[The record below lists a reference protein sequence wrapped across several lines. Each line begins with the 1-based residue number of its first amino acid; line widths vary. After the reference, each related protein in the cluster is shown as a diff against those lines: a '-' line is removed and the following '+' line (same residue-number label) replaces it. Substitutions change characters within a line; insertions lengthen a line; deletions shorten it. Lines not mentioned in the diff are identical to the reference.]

1 MRRLKTS
8 LLRGTAAEQTVLA
21 LCEAGLD
28 AGALRVKLR
37 EPLSALVG
45 FEGYCV
51 NTCDP
56 ASGAITSSVGDGLP
70 EKHARRLFELEA
82 KADDFNSLAALFGSH
97 EAVVTLSGATRGDVS
112 KSVRMREVLGPLG
125 FRDELRAALKHHGA
139 CWGYLHLLRK
149 TRDFSSADAQRVR
162 RVLPAIG
169 QALCTAMGL
178 PAAASHARSPA
189 VVLFDSKGAELVGE
203 PAPMDDLA
211 SPSTA
216 PHAAQVVASRARV
229 EGRSSSTGRALDGS
243 WMTFHARKRRRGV
256 AVVISPAGARE
267 ALAHSFA
274 AAGLTGRQREVAQL
288 IASGADNEAIARRL
302 EITLHTAKDH
312 VKAVLAKLGLK
323 RRSQLAGN
331 VV

>member
-1 MRRLKTS
+1 MI
-8 LLRGTAAEQTVLA
+8 A

-28 AGALRVKLR
+28 AGALRSRLR
-37 EPLSALVG
+37 EPLSALLA
-45 FEGYCV
+45 FDGYCV

-82 KADDFNSLAALFGSH
+82 GAHDFNSLAMLFEAH
-97 EAVVTLSGATRGDVS
+97 EAVVTLSGATRGVVS
-112 KSVRMREVLGPLG
+112 KSVRMREVLRPLG
-125 FRDELRAALKHHGA
+125 FRDELRAGLKHHGA

-169 QALCTAMGL
+169 QALCTAMSM
-178 PAAASHARSPA
+178 PAAGANARAPA
-189 VVLFDSKGAELVGE
+189 VVLFDGNGTELVGD
-203 PAPMDDLA
+203 AAALDDVA
-211 SPSTA
+211 IPTTA
-216 PHAAQVVASRARV
+216 PHAAHVVASRARV
-229 EGRSSSTGRALDGS
+229 DGRSSSTGRALDGS

-274 AAGLTGRQREVAQL
+274 AAGLTIRQREVAQL

-323 RRSQLAGN
+323 RRSQLAGS
-331 VV
+331 VL